1 MKQNIK
7 VLLIS
12 IVFVALGIFAY
23 QHNAPWYVSWSTII
37 FFGFGTVILIVAI
50 IYERIKGKPLV
61 LFAGKNNDS
70 ERVVLRDGRDYKV
83 EAGDENIVL
92 INKKTG
98 EKKELLWP
106 ELTQV
111 YIIAIDAFPVGDI
124 SYVLHRSN
132 DITEIPTD
140 AEGNDIL
147 LKMMQEKLAG
157 FDNEALI
164 AAMSMLH
171 GYKKLWP
178 KDEK

>member
-1 MKQNIK
+1 MKQNITA
-7 VLLIS
+7 LIIS
-12 IVFVALGIFAY
+12 IGFVVLGIFALKL
-23 QHNAPWYVSWSTII
+23 NAPWFVSWGTII
-37 FFGFGTVILIVAI
+37 FFGFGAVIMAVAI
-50 IYERIKGKPLV
+50 IYKKVTGKTLV
-61 LFAGKNNDS
+61 IFKNKKNDAD
-70 ERVVLRDGRDYKV
+70 RVVLRDGRDYKV

-106 ELTQV
+106 EITEV

-124 SYVLHRSN
+124 SYILHRSN
-132 DITEIPTD
+132 DITEIPTL
-140 AEGNDIL
+140 AEGNDVF